1 MIKLLMNKW
10 FKCSIVLVIYLLW
23 AIWAQSWL
31 MLIIVPIIFDSYI
44 TKKVH
49 WAFWKKRGVKKQSK
63 TIEWV
68 DALIFAV
75 IAATVIRI
83 FLFEAYTIPTSSMEK
98 TMLVGDYLFVSKL
111 AYGPRIPNTP
121 LAIPFTHHTLPLTT
135 KTKSY
140 SELIKWPYKRI
151 SGTSSIKRN
160 DVVVFNFPAG
170 DTVIVGSENPDYYSQ
185 IREAARSN
193 NMSVA
198 EVRERVKQNYDIIY
212 RPVDK
217 RENYIKRCVGM
228 PGDEIQLIGG
238 QLFVNGEK
246 ADDIEEMQYKYTII
260 TNGTPLNTLKL
271 QDMGIALDDISSVG
285 DEYFIPLTGEMV
297 KEIKSF
303 HNVVSVTRYEGSGWD
318 PDIFPF
324 SDNYKWNVDNFGP
337 IYIPKKGVTV
347 KLNMLSLPFY
357 SRIIKTYENNKLEV
371 KDSIIYINDKIATTY
386 TFKMNYYWMMGDNR
400 HLSADSR
407 YWGFV
412 PEDHIVGK
420 AWIIWL
426 SLDKDQ
432 SFLGKIRWNRILRF
446 IH

>member
-1 MIKLLMNKW
+1 M
-10 FKCSIVLVIYLLW
+10 YLLW
-23 AIWAQSWL
+23 ALWAQSWL

-68 DALIFAV
+68 DALIFAI

-121 LAIPFTHHTLPLTT
+121 LAIPFTHHTLPLTA
-135 KTKSY
+135 KTKAY

-151 SGTSSIKRN
+151 LGTSSIKRN
-160 DVVVFNFPAG
+160 DVVVFNFPTG
-170 DTVIVGSENPDYYSQ
+170 DTVIIGSENPDYYSQ

-193 NMSVA
+193 NMSVS
-198 EVRERVKQNYDIIY
+198 EVRQRVKQNYDIIY

-217 RENYIKRCVGM
+217 RENYIKRCVGVS
-228 PGDEIQLIGG
+228 GDSIQLSHG

-246 ADDIEEMQYKYTII
+246 SDDIEKLQYKYTIK
-260 TNGTPLNTLKL
+260 TNGTQLNTLKF
-271 QDMGIALDDISSVG
+271 QDMGIALDDISSI
-285 DEYFIPLTGEMV
+285 DYEYFIPLTYAMV

-324 SDNYKWNVDNFGP
+324 SDNNKWNVDNFGP

-347 KLNMLSLPFY
+347 KLDMLSLPFY
-357 SRIIKTYENNKLEV
+357 SRIINTYENNKLEV
-371 KDSIIYINDKIATTY
+371 KDSTIYINDKIATTY
-386 TFKMNYYWMMGDNR
+386 TFKMNYYWMMIPRNR
-400 HLSADSR
+400 GSR
-407 YWGFV
+407 CW
-412 PEDHIVGK
+412 K
-420 AWIIWL
+420 AL
-426 SLDKDQ
+426 
-432 SFLGKIRWNRILRF
+432 NLR
-446 IH
+446 